1 MKSGRINS
9 KKSKVNGRPFVR
21 DFLNRHYNKNHGI
34 IFVFDNTA
42 NNNKREKS
50 QSCFSSGIIFSL
62 CLNIKLSIQTF
73 FQVSKSSGVP
83 VIAFL
88 FYFLFKSNGASKC
101 WKTRKNSF
109 TGRIKYLSLSL
120 FYPFFLSLFLSLS
133 DLDIFCL
140 IYFALGVL
148 QFNRMW
154 IFSSLK

>member
-21 DFLNRHYNKNHGI
+21 NFLNRHYKNHGI

-42 NNNKREKS
+42 NNNNKREKS

-88 FYFLFKSNGASKC
+88 FYFSFKSNGASKC

-109 TGRIKYLSLSL
+109 TGRIKYISLSLLSLLSLSS
-120 FYPFFLSLFLSLS
+120 SLFLIS
-133 DLDIFCL
+133 IF
-140 IYFALGVL
+140 FV
-148 QFNRMW
+148 
-154 IFSSLK
+154 

>member
-42 NNNKREKS
+42 NNNNKREKS

-73 FQVSKSSGVP
+73 FRSGVP

-88 FYFLFKSNGASKC
+88 FYFSFKSSGASKC

-109 TGRIKYLSLSL
+109 TGRIKYLSLSSI
-120 FYPFFLSLFLSLS
+120 PSLSLFLSLS

>member
-1 MKSGRINS
+1 M
-9 KKSKVNGRPFVR
+9 
-21 DFLNRHYNKNHGI
+21 DDLLCEMNRHYNKNHGI

-73 FQVSKSSGVP
+73 FRLVNLQVY
-83 VIAFL
+83 L
-88 FYFLFKSNGASKC
+88 LLHFYFIFHLNQ
-101 WKTRKNSF
+101 
-109 TGRIKYLSLSL
+109 TGHQNAGKPVKIHLQAELNISLSLSSI
-120 FYPFFLSLFLSLS
+120 PSLSLFLSLS

-140 IYFALGVL
+140 IYFALGAL

>member
-42 NNNKREKS
+42 NNNHKREKS

-62 CLNIKLSIQTF
+62 CLNIKLSILTF
-73 FQVSKSSGVP
+73 FRLVNLQVY
-83 VIAFL
+83 L
-88 FYFLFKSNGASKC
+88 LLHFYFIFHLNQ
-101 WKTRKNSF
+101 
-109 TGRIKYLSLSL
+109 TGHQNAGKPVKIHLQAELNISLSSI
-120 FYPFFLSLFLSLS
+120 PSLSLFLSLS

-148 QFNRMW
+148 
-154 IFSSLK
+154 

>member
-21 DFLNRHYNKNHGI
+21 DFFNRHYNKNHGI

-42 NNNKREKS
+42 NNNNNKREKS

-88 FYFLFKSNGASKC
+88 FYFSFKSNGASKC

-120 FYPFFLSLFLSLS
+120 FYPFSLSLPLSFWSRYFLF
-133 DLDIFCL
+133 DILCVRCTL
-140 IYFALGVL
+140 V
-148 QFNRMW
+148 
-154 IFSSLK
+154 

>member
-42 NNNKREKS
+42 NNNNKREKS

-101 WKTRKNSF
+101 WKTVKIHLQAELNIS
-109 TGRIKYLSLSL
+109 LSLSL
-120 FYPFFLSLFLSLS
+120 LSLLSLSSSLFLIS
-133 DLDIFCL
+133 IF
-140 IYFALGVL
+140 FV
-148 QFNRMW
+148 
-154 IFSSLK
+154 

>member
-1 MKSGRINS
+1 M
-9 KKSKVNGRPFVR
+9 
-21 DFLNRHYNKNHGI
+21 DDLLCEMNRHYNKNHGI

-73 FQVSKSSGVP
+73 FRLVNLQVY
-83 VIAFL
+83 L
-88 FYFLFKSNGASKC
+88 LLHFYFIFHLNQ
-101 WKTRKNSF
+101 
-109 TGRIKYLSLSL
+109 TGHQNAGKPVKIHLQAELNISLSSI
-120 FYPFFLSLFLSLS
+120 PSLSLFLSLS